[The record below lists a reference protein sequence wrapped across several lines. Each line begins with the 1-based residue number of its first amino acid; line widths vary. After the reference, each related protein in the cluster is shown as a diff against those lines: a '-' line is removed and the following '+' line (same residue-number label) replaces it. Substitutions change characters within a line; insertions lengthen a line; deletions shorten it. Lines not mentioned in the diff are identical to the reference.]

1 MRNLTRVAWVL
12 GLLAVASYSA
22 NARPAPGAD
31 DDHNSIL
38 ITLKD
43 GRQLSYFVSDI
54 ASVELKAPAMIVF
67 RDGHHQNLP
76 SNEVARIEFKNL
88 GTSVLGMNHF
98 VGRWRVGDGSGGTLI
113 FTLKRNGEAVK
124 SNGSTRGTWTVV
136 NGEARI
142 SWNDGWH
149 DVIRK
154 VGDKHEKVAFGPGK
168 SFSDEP
174 SNVSTARNTTK
185 GPI

>member
-1 MRNLTRVAWVL
+1 MGSLSRVGWVL
-12 GLLAVASYSA
+12 GLLAVAAWSA
-22 NARPAPGAD
+22 NARPAPGSD
-31 DDHNSIL
+31 NDHSSIL

-43 GRQLSYFVSDI
+43 GRQFSYFVSDI
-54 ASVELKAPAMIVF
+54 ASVELKAPAMILF
-67 RDGHHQNLP
+67 KDGHHQNLP
-76 SNEVARIEFKNL
+76 SSEIARIEFKDL

-113 FTLKRNGEAVK
+113 FTLKRNGEATK
-124 SNGSTRGTWTVV
+124 SNGPTRGTWTVV

-142 SWNDGWH
+142 TWDDGWR

-154 VGDKHEKVAFGPGK
+154 VGNQHEKVAFGPGK

-174 SNVSTARNTTK
+174 SNVSSAHNTSAQ
-185 GPI
+185 PI